1 MIRAK
6 APTDLRS
13 FFSQITDSDGPHQGR
28 FHYVS
33 PNTDLLAWVIERA
46 ASTRYADLMSD
57 HLWKP
62 MGAGIS
68 AYITVDRLGA
78 PRAAGGMCV
87 ALRDLARIGM
97 LVANGGKRGTTP
109 VLPAAWV
116 KDIFSNGDA
125 DAWSKGDFAAYF
137 PGRDMHY
144 RNKWYIERG
153 NNPMAFCIGIH
164 GQNLY
169 VVPDQQL
176 VIAKT
181 SSRPSPLDPAVSQLN
196 LKMVEAMRQHFD

>member
-1 MIRAK
+1 
-6 APTDLRS
+6 
-13 FFSQITDSDGPHQGR
+13 
-28 FHYVS
+28 
-33 PNTDLLAWVIERA
+33 
-46 ASTRYADLMSD
+46 
-57 HLWKP
+57 

-125 DAWSKGDFAAYF
+125 DAWSKGDLAAYF
-137 PGRDMHY
+137 P
-144 RNKWYIERG
+144 
-153 NNPMAFCIGIH
+153 
-164 GQNLY
+164 
-169 VVPDQQL
+169 
-176 VIAKT
+176 
-181 SSRPSPLDPAVSQLN
+181 RP
-196 LKMVEAMRQHFD
+196 